1 MKRRNSA
8 VEIIGDA
15 TGDSLVRQDCHDG
28 HDFFFEKRIA
38 VPPPGIAA
46 IDQGSFEFTAHPGML
61 EPLDT
66 TSQTHS

>member
-1 MKRRNSA
+1 MTQLYCMVGWTECAKTA
-8 VEIIGDA
+8 
-15 TGDSLVRQDCHDG
+15 DG
-28 HDFFFEKRIA
+28 HYFFFEKRIA
-38 VPPPGIAA
+38 IRPPGIAA